1 MMSLTNNFLNNKQN
15 IILLQSVSISVF
27 IALISCTMDLETT
40 EMQFWIMMNFPLL
53 RMGGFQLL
61 MSGFLGNVLY

>member
-1 MMSLTNNFLNNKQN
+1 MMSLTNNLLNNKQN